1 MLLCSELQMTL
12 DHYVCQG
19 ACDEHNEGTCVKQQR
34 FCFARNSGSEHVGA
48 ASPSHGRSKADV
60 S

>member
-1 MLLCSELQMTL
+1 MTL
-12 DHYVCQG
+12 HRYVCQG
-19 ACDEHNEGTCVKQQR
+19 ACNEHNEGTCVKQQR
-34 FCFARNSGSEHVGA
+34 FCFAENSRLQHVSA